1 MSYEQQIEW
10 SWFYETV
17 DSEEKIKW
25 NTRLNIGDLNCKME
39 EERNSR

>member
-17 DSEEKIKW
+17 DSEEKNKVKYQIKYRW
-25 NTRLNIGDLNCKME
+25 FEL
-39 EERNSR
+39 